1 MSVEYEDIRSAG
13 KFLVLLSFQAK
24 PMSPYEIH
32 SEELH
37 SNLHTDRNVKQDN
50 CPVYSDRDRDRGQ
63 VLNEKKK
70 RKRRK

>member
-32 SEELH
+32 YEELH

-50 CPVYSDRDRDRGQ
+50 CLVYSDRDRDQ